1 MAEEVRDDH
10 QLRGGSAIDVVV
22 AGEDDRHRSNEDSAW
37 EIEEVAGPSSPP
49 PPAAEPLASDADDV
63 YVAVGKGGSSMAA
76 LTWALRQLAKPR
88 SFVYLVHVF
97 PTVPTIPTPLG
108 MMPKSRATPEQVESY
123 MNQERSKRREML
135 QKYLD
140 HCRNFKVNVDV
151 YLIESDQVV
160 DAVVELIP
168 VLTIKQLVLGVSK
181 SNLRRLKKGN
191 TIAGQVQKNAPP
203 YCEVKTVCEGKEV
216 TASATDLTPPFSPSP
231 VNNGRRSHTPTPP
244 SSTPNHE
251 SIATIDEQNDSKI
264 RERKKLPNFL
274 RCLSF

>member
-97 PTVPTIPTPLG
+97 PTVPTIPTPC
-108 MMPKSRATPEQVESY
+108 KQAHTPLRLLLRLHLQHISFF
-123 MNQERSKRREML
+123 QML
-135 QKYLD
+135 EP
-140 HCRNFKVNVDV
+140 H
-151 YLIESDQVV
+151 DQ
-160 DAVVELIP
+160 
-168 VLTIKQLVLGVSK
+168 T
-181 SNLRRLKKGN
+181 
-191 TIAGQVQKNAPP
+191 
-203 YCEVKTVCEGKEV
+203 
-216 TASATDLTPPFSPSP
+216 SP
-231 VNNGRRSHTPTPP
+231 VS
-244 SSTPNHE
+244 
-251 SIATIDEQNDSKI
+251 A
-264 RERKKLPNFL
+264 
-274 RCLSF
+274 